1 MSGVPNVFG
10 SATSSIPLSQL
21 DVNFNTPLYIGNTS
35 VGLGNTVTSFG
46 NVTLTNATISGNL
59 TATSITGGTAN
70 GVVYL
75 SSGNVVTANPT
86 VLDFD
91 GTNLGLGV
99 TPSAWQSGIKVL
111 QIGSYSSLGFDSANS
126 TFLGNNWTYSSATY
140 KYLNSNYATYY
151 IQTGSGQHQWYTAP
165 SGTAGNA
172 ITFTQAMT
180 LNNSGS
186 LAFGVSGQG
195 ITGTTTNDNAT
206 TGVVGEYIVSTV
218 VNTSVS
224 LTTNT
229 ATNVTSISLTAGD
242 WDVQANVQYNVGATT
257 NMTYWYSTISTTS
270 ATLATSS
277 AAASNMVSSTAAG
290 TVFGATAFTLASPVT
305 RISLSSTTTVYLVTQ
320 AGFTVSTLQAGGTI
334 RARRVR

>member
-1 MSGVPNVFG
+1 MAGVPYVFA
-10 SATSSIPLSQL
+10 SATTSIPLSQL
-21 DVNFNTPLYIGNTS
+21 DADFNTPVTIGNTS

-46 NVTLTNATISGNL
+46 NVTLVNATISGL
-59 TATSITGGTAN
+59 SGGTAN
-70 GVVYL
+70 GVVYIN
-75 SSGNVVTANPT
+75 SSNVAVANPS
-86 VLDFD
+86 VFALDSN
-91 GTNLGLGV
+91 GNLGLGT
-99 TPSAWQSGIKVL
+99 TPSAWNTNFKALQMGYAAFLADNSNGRAEVLNNAYASGASTYNYIN
-111 QIGSYSSLGFDSANS
+111 SLGATRYSQQ
-126 TFLGNNWTYSSATY
+126 LGS
-140 KYLNSNYATYY
+140 
-151 IQTGSGQHQWYTAP
+151 HVWYTAP
-165 SGTAGNA
+165 SGTAGNVVSFL
-172 ITFTQAMT
+172 TAMT

-257 NMTYWYSTISTTS
+257 NMTYWYSTVSTTS

-277 AAASNMVSSTAAG
+277 AAASNMVSPTAAG
-290 TVFGATAFTLASPVT
+290 TVFGATAFTLLSPMA